1 APGLVETAG
10 GMLNAI
16 GLQNIGVEAFLAGRL
31 PVLRVAGA
39 RVVANFWGD
48 SPEEFAECGARLDG
62 APGVVA
68 LELNASSPNRPEW
81 GSILATDPQA
91 LAAIVRAVRARVRAP
106 LWVKLSPNVGD
117 ITRVGRAAEAEG
129 ADALTAINTL
139 RATAI
144 DLEARRPRLAAGSGG
159 LSGPA
164 IKPVALRMVQELARA
179 VRIPV
184 VGIGGIMTGE
194 DALEFPCGGVPP
206 STSALNST
214 VSGAGPSSGVP
225 SAQARSGAASSS
237 ALPAATVVV
246 VGAFAG
252 ATVVVLSGASLGP
265 PRPPQP
271 GRTSRSGRARVA
283 EAARTRVMQEPPWS
297 GVAERRRILT
307 DDPEAVNSG
316 RRAVRAPGARP
327 APLAPGRVM
336 RLDVLVAPP
345 GED

>member
-1 APGLVETAG
+1 VSAGVGVDTSVAVGAVRLPNPVIAASGTFGYGTEFAGLVDLGALGALAVKGLSLLPAAGKPAPRLVETAG

-31 PVLRVAGA
+31 PALRAAGA

-48 SPEEFAECGARLDG
+48 SPEEFAECAARLDG

-139 RATAI
+139 RATAV
-144 DLEARRPRLAAGSGG
+144 DVATRRARLASGTGG

-164 IKPVALRMVQELARA
+164 IKPVALRMVHELARA
-179 VRIPV
+179 VRIPL
-184 VGIGGIMTGE
+184 VGVGGIMTGE
-194 DALEFPCGGVPP
+194 DALEFLVC
-206 STSALNST
+206 
-214 VSGAGPSSGVP
+214 
-225 SAQARSGAASSS
+225 
-237 ALPAATVVV
+237 
-246 VGAFAG
+246 
-252 ATVVVLSGASLGP
+252 GASAVQVGTATFYD
-265 PRPPQP
+265 PRAPL
-271 GRTSRSGRARVA
+271 RVA
-283 EAARTRVMQEPPWS
+283 EEMAHWCRAHGVSAVSDMIGTLRT
-297 GVAERRRILT
+297 
-307 DDPEAVNSG
+307 
-316 RRAVRAPGARP
+316 
-327 APLAPGRVM
+327 
-336 RLDVLVAPP
+336 
-345 GED
+345 

>member
-1 APGLVETAG
+1 MSAGAGVDTSVAVGAVRLPNPVIAASGTFGYGTEFAGLVDLGALGALAVKGLSLRPAAGKPAPRLVETAG

-31 PVLRVAGA
+31 PALRAAGA

-139 RATAI
+139 RATAV
-144 DLEARRPRLAAGSGG
+144 DVATRRARLASGTGG

-164 IKPVALRMVQELARA
+164 IKPVALRMVHELARA
-179 VRIPV
+179 VRIPL
-184 VGIGGIMTGE
+184 VGVGGIMTGE
-194 DALEFPCGGVPP
+194 DALEFLCCG
-206 STSALNST
+206 
-214 VSGAGPSSGVP
+214 
-225 SAQARSGAASSS
+225 ARAVQVGTAIFYDPRAPLRI
-237 ALPAATVVV
+237 AEEMARWCRAHG
-246 VGAFAG
+246 VGAI
-252 ATVVVLSGASLGP
+252 S
-265 PRPPQP
+265 
-271 GRTSRSGRARVA
+271 
-283 EAARTRVMQEPPWS
+283 
-297 GVAERRRILT
+297 
-307 DDPEAVNSG
+307 
-316 RRAVRAPGARP
+316 
-327 APLAPGRVM
+327 
-336 RLDVLVAPP
+336 DVIGTLQS
-345 GED
+345 

>member
-1 APGLVETAG
+1 MSAGAGVDTSVAVGAVRLPNAVIAASGTFGYGTEFAGLVDLGALGALAVKGLSLRPAAGKPAPRLVETAG

-31 PVLRVAGA
+31 PALRAAGA

-48 SPEEFAECGARLDG
+48 SPEEFAECAARLDG

-117 ITRVGRAAEAEG
+117 ITLVGRAAEAEG

-144 DLEARRPRLAAGSGG
+144 DVATRRPRLASGTGG

-164 IKPVALRMVQELARA
+164 IKPVALRMVHELARA
-179 VRIPV
+179 VRIPL
-184 VGIGGIMTGE
+184 VGVGGIMTGE
-194 DALEFPCGGVPP
+194 DALEFLC
-206 STSALNST
+206 
-214 VSGAGPSSGVP
+214 
-225 SAQARSGAASSS
+225 
-237 ALPAATVVV
+237 
-246 VGAFAG
+246 
-252 ATVVVLSGASLGP
+252 SGASAVQVGTATFYD
-265 PRPPQP
+265 PRAPL
-271 GRTSRSGRARVA
+271 RVA
-283 EAARTRVMQEPPWS
+283 EEMAHWC
-297 GVAERRRILT
+297 
-307 DDPEAVNSG
+307 
-316 RRAVRAPGARP
+316 RAHGIGAIGDLIGTLQP
-327 APLAPGRVM
+327 
-336 RLDVLVAPP
+336 
-345 GED
+345 